1 MTWEEIARH
10 CASADSPSAT
20 APHGPPSWPCGRPG
34 DGGVRAAMSIEL
46 NHTIVR
52 CRDHERSTGFLA
64 DILGRPAPSAFGPFL
79 VVELDNGVSLDF
91 YAVEGEVAAQH
102 YAFLIGEEDFD
113 AVFARLQARGLQH
126 WADRSEEHT
135 SELQSLMRISYA
147 VFCLKKK
154 KNI

>member
-1 MTWEEIARH
+1 MGGRVAEGACLENQYVRKGIEG
-10 CASADSPSAT
+10 SNPSPSAT

-52 CRDHERSTGFLA
+52 CRDRERSAGFLA
-64 DILGRPAPSAFGPFL
+64 DI
-79 VVELDNGVSLDF
+79 
-91 YAVEGEVAAQH
+91 
-102 YAFLIGEEDFD
+102 
-113 AVFARLQARGLQH
+113 
-126 WADRSEEHT
+126 RSEEHT

-154 KNI
+154 TQKLIHKRKYNNNHT